1 MGKIEKYFPLS
12 MVLVIAV
19 SIVIG
24 FSATTQVSAQS
35 TSASF
40 NPQTQ
45 FQTGST
51 LTIQSVYG
59 MATVMP
65 TRNQTRGNQ
74 PHGDSPA
81 NGNQLQIGNQRPQEN
96 LQTYSASITVNV
108 QVADDTSNG
117 GVLLTVQGGTI
128 VINGITFTI
137 ANGNGEISNLDR
149 FMMNGNATTVNCYYC
164 ACSNTCQ
171 SFRWSIQGPTALY
184 NGAVIGSLNG
194 NAFIGIGSSST
205 PTDVNVTYITTIG

>member
-1 MGKIEKYFPLS
+1 MSKIEKYFRLS
-12 MVLVIAV
+12 MVLVIAM

-24 FSATTQVSAQS
+24 FSATTTQVSAQS
-35 TSASF
+35 ISASF

-65 TRNQTRGNQ
+65 SRNQTRGNQ
-74 PHGDSPA
+74 PHVNPHA
-81 NGNQLQIGNQRPQEN
+81 NSNRLQIGNQRPQEN
-96 LQTYSASITVNV
+96 LQMYSASITVNV

-117 GVLLTVQGGTI
+117 GVQLAVQGGTI
-128 VINGITFTI
+128 VINGVTFTI

-149 FMMNGNATTVNCYYC
+149 LMINGNATSVNGQTFKW
-164 ACSNTCQ
+164 NM
-171 SFRWSIQGPTALY
+171 QGLAAVY
-184 NGAVIGSLNG
+184 NGTVIGYLNG
-194 NAFIGIGSSST
+194 NASISLGSDIT

>member
-1 MGKIEKYFPLS
+1 MC
-12 MVLVIAV
+12 
-19 SIVIG
+19 IVMG

-51 LTIQSVYG
+51 LTIQSLYG
-59 MATVMP
+59 MATVIS
-65 TRNQTRGNQ
+65 TRNQ
-74 PHGDSPA
+74 PHGNSPA

-117 GVLLTVQGGTI
+117 GVQLTVQGGTI

-137 ANGNGEISNLDR
+137 ANGNGEISILDR

-164 ACSNTCQ
+164 ACWNTCQ

-194 NAFIGIGSSST
+194 NAFVSIDSSST